1 MEKQKEYTCSAKW
14 RCYCAFEGIGGR
26 CNNPYACTNKVVAKS
41 NAHGLALLL
50 EKYSEKLTAH
60 MFYESENPEQMSSN
74 EFVLYDLHT
83 SVLKEIISD
92 LEKIVKLP

>member
-1 MEKQKEYTCSAKW
+1 MENEQ
-14 RCYCAFEGIGGR
+14 
-26 CNNPYACTNKVVAKS
+26 NPR
-41 NAHGLALLL
+41 LALLL

-60 MFYESENPEQMSSN
+60 MFYEAENTDQMSSN